1 MKKTLSITVYNE
13 SGVLTRISTVFS
25 SRGFNIDSIAVGP
38 TENNGI
44 SKIIIV
50 LPGDNQT
57 IEQITKQL
65 NKLIQVI
72 EVKDITNRPCVERE
86 LMLLKVKAS
95 PSTRSQI
102 LEIVQIFRSKV
113 VDLSDSSITVE
124 VTGDPG
130 KILTIIQLL
139 TPYKIIEIVRSGKI
153 SIERGKASVTSS
165 IAANTES
172 KSISGTG
179 YGVGMRHML
188 DKSKFV
194 QVEFMKVGYKSVRFP
209 GETTDIKFS
218 TTLGTIGMGMKF

>member
-50 LPGDNQT
+50 IPGDYQI

-72 EVKDITNRPCVERE
+72 EVKDITDRPCVERE
-86 LMLLKVKAS
+86 LMLLKVKS
-95 PSTRSQI
+95 SSKTRSEI
-102 LEIVQIFRSKV
+102 LEIVQIFRAKV
-113 VDLSDSSITVE
+113 VDISDISITIE

-130 KILTIIQLL
+130 KILTIQELL
-139 TPYKIIEIVRSGKI
+139 KNYQIIEIVRTGKI
-153 SIERGKASVTSS
+153 SIQRELG
-165 IAANTES
+165 INTES
-172 KSISGTG
+172 LK
-179 YGVGMRHML
+179 
-188 DKSKFV
+188 K
-194 QVEFMKVGYKSVRFP
+194 
-209 GETTDIKFS
+209 TT
-218 TTLGTIGMGMKF
+218 

>member
-38 TENNGI
+38 TENLGI

-50 LPGDNQT
+50 LPGDDQT

-72 EVKDITNRPCVERE
+72 EVKDISSKPCVERE
-86 LMLLKVKAS
+86 LMLIKIQAS
-95 PSTRSQI
+95 PAIRSEI

-113 VDLSDSSITVE
+113 VDVSDISVTIE

-130 KILTIIQLL
+130 KIITIQQLL
-139 TPYKIIEIVRSGKI
+139 RSYKIIEIVRTGKI
-153 SIERGKASVTSS
+153 SVERDLG
-165 IAANTES
+165 INTQYL
-172 KSISGTG
+172 K
-179 YGVGMRHML
+179 
-188 DKSKFV
+188 
-194 QVEFMKVGYKSVRFP
+194 
-209 GETTDIKFS
+209 
-218 TTLGTIGMGMKF
+218 TI

>member
-113 VDLSDSSITVE
+113 VDLSDNSITVE

-153 SIERGKASVTSS
+153 SIER
-165 IAANTES
+165 E
-172 KSISGTG
+172 
-179 YGVGMRHML
+179 
-188 DKSKFV
+188 
-194 QVEFMKVGYKSVRFP
+194 
-209 GETTDIKFS
+209 
-218 TTLGTIGMGMKF
+218 LGINSELLKNI